1 MMKELHFTL
10 KLNEPLVLMQNTKTG
25 QNTEVLTYIPGSIF
39 RGIVAGY
46 LFRNEAEMNIIN
58 DNHGSNVS
66 AVLSRF
72 RNDIIFSKKV
82 CFGDAHLSINNTRSL
97 PIPFSFYKEKSG
109 EQIKN
114 FHSLKQ
120 EDFNKK
126 QKQIRKGYFISNKNE
141 ITIKNVAT
149 NSRMKSSR
157 NRDTR
162 SSKEG
167 GLFIYPFIE
176 RLQSFHFSVVI
187 NQDDE
192 NNTIEKIIEEVFHQK
207 TKRLGKSKSAE
218 FGGDAYFE
226 YKQTEEINTNDKITT
241 QYIFAESNLC
251 FLNEYGDFTVT
262 PTLSQLT
269 GSNTENIDI
278 DWEKSQIRYRK
289 YYPYNN
295 HRKNWD
301 AERLIIEK
309 GSLFVL
315 TKKIDIKNDFINKGI
330 GCFVNEGFG
339 RVRTNLS
346 IFDEDTVKL
355 SQTKTNTDETKD
367 TKKIKDSP
375 LLKILQQ
382 KKTYKENIDKAK
394 ELANNGTIKFSK
406 SITSSQWSRV
416 YNACVGIT
424 DPKELE
430 KKLFNNDNAI
440 CTSGARNPWKRD
452 ENKLRDILTDLKNKE
467 KENTI
472 SIFKF
477 FSKLMIAKSKN
488 TK

>member
-1 MMKELHFTL
+1 MKQLHFKLT
-10 KLNEPLVLMQNTKTG
+10 LNEPLVLMKNTKTE

-39 RGIVAGY
+39 RGIIAGY
-46 LFRNEAEMNIIN
+46 LFRNKAKTNII
-58 DNHGSNVS
+58 
-66 AVLSRF
+66 
-72 RNDIIFSKKV
+72 NDIIFSKKV
-82 CFGDAHLSINNTRSL
+82 CFGDAHLSINDERSL
-97 PIPFSFYKEKSG
+97 PIPFSFYREKSG
-109 EQIKN
+109 EQIRN
-114 FHSLKQ
+114 FHFLEKD
-120 EDFNKK
+120 DFNTK
-126 QKQIRKGYFISNKNE
+126 QKQIRKGYFIGNENE
-141 ITIKNVAT
+141 ITVNNIAT

-187 NQDDE
+187 NGNDE
-192 NNTIEKIIEEVFHQK
+192 LEKIIKDIFDKK

-226 YKQTEEINTNDKITT
+226 YKKTEEINTNNEITT

-269 GSNTENIDI
+269 GSDSESVKI

-301 AERLIIEK
+301 AERLIVEK

-346 IFDEDTVKL
+346 IFEIENVNL
-355 SQTKTNTDETKD
+355 SKSETNTNTDETKD
-367 TKKIKDSP
+367 TIENKKSP
-375 LLKILQQ
+375 LLTALQQ
-382 KKTYKENIDKAK
+382 KKTYKDNIDKAK
-394 ELANNGTIKFSK
+394 KLVNNDKIKFSK
-406 SITSSQWSRV
+406 PITSSQWSSV
-416 YNACVGIT
+416 YNICVGIT
-424 DPKELE
+424 NLDTLND
-430 KKLFNNDNAI
+430 KLFNENNGI
-440 CTSGARNPWKRD
+440 CTSGARNPW
-452 ENKLRDILTDLKNKE
+452 NKNDIKELNKIIA
-467 KENTI
+467 NNSI